1 MSDVHI
7 ARTMQVAMRMI
18 EEVAKQRAEL
28 QADRKQIQADRK
40 QKEKDAKDA
49 SSAIAMNTFCGVHRH
64 LSLVRPRV
72 SDYGHGQLVF
82 VCPWCISF
90 DHFISIPF
98 GSRVSEQ
105 DNCKGAAPS
114 PAPLDPPAI
123 LKRPC
128 AAPSPPLKR
137 PASAKPDFWLALAP
151 KGCPKCAYAVKGCT
165 PSCWKERL
173 GRLPKPGA

>member
-1 MSDVHI
+1 
-7 ARTMQVAMRMI
+7 MRMM
-18 EEVAKQRAEL
+18 EEVTKKRADL

-40 QKEKDAKDA
+40 QIKKDAKDA

-64 LSLVRPRV
+64 LSLVRVPRPRV

-105 DNCKGAAPS
+105 D
-114 PAPLDPPAI
+114 PPAI

-137 PASAKPDFWLALAP
+137 PASAKPDFWYALAP
-151 KGCPKCAYAVKGCT
+151 KGCPKCAYAVQGCT

>member
-64 LSLVRPRV
+64 LSLVRVPRPRV
-72 SDYGHGQLVF
+72 SDYGHGQLAFAHGAFHLTISSAFPSVRVF
-82 VCPWCISF
+82 LN
-90 DHFISIPF
+90 
-98 GSRVSEQ
+98 RT
-105 DNCKGAAPS
+105 
-114 PAPLDPPAI
+114 
-123 LKRPC
+123 
-128 AAPSPPLKR
+128 
-137 PASAKPDFWLALAP
+137 SARAQ
-151 KGCPKCAYAVKGCT
+151 
-165 PSCWKERL
+165 RL
-173 GRLPKPGA
+173 RLRLRLRNQL